1 METRDLASP
10 TPQGVLLSEIIATP
24 EPTAIDEADC
34 ALKAKHKKVWGL
46 GDYPAVAKAVIPDLG
61 RILVK
66 AGIRAGQDVLD
77 VAAGSG
83 NATIPAAQQGARV
96 VGQDLTPALLAAGK
110 EEAELLGLD
119 IDWSEGDAEALD
131 FADDS
136 FDVVI
141 SCLGLMF
148 APHHQTVADETLR
161 VVRPGGTIG
170 LLSWTPEGFIGQMLA
185 AMRPYAPPPPP
196 SAQPPPLWG
205 TEAHVR
211 ELFGDRAHIG
221 SCERGVVSVTRFAT
235 PEEFRDY
242 FKTYYGPTVATYQ
255 SLNEDPSRIAGLD
268 EALDVLARRFN
279 LGNDRL
285 AMEWEY
291 LLITATAH

>member
-1 METRDLASP
+1 MSQLTTNPKP
-10 TPQGVLLSEIIATP
+10 TL
-24 EPTAIDEADC
+24 IDGAD
-34 ALKAKHKKVWGL
+34 AELKAKHKRVWGL

-61 RILVK
+61 RILVESS
-66 AGIRAGQDVLD
+66 GIRPGQNVLD

-96 VGQDLTPALLAAGK
+96 VGLDLTPSLLTAGRA
-110 EEAELLGLD
+110 EAERLGLG
-119 IDWSEGDAEALD
+119 IDWQEGDAEALD

-148 APHHQTVADETLR
+148 APHHQRAADETLR

-185 AMRPYAPPPPP
+185 AMKPYAPTPPPG
-196 SAQPPPLWG
+196 AQPPPLWG

-211 ELFGDRAHIG
+211 ELFGDRANID
-221 SCERGVVSVTRFAT
+221 SCERSVVSVTRFAT
-235 PEEFRDY
+235 PEECRDY
-242 FKTYYGPTVATYQ
+242 FKMYYGPTVATYQ
-255 SLNEDPSRIAGLD
+255 SLNEDPTRIAGLD
-268 EALDVLARRFN
+268 EALDNLARRFDICH
-279 LGNDRL
+279 DRL

-291 LLITATAH
+291 LLITATAR